1 MDRRSFNRALASA
14 GTLLTLP
21 PALADTAY
29 PSKTVQVIVPFSVG
43 GSTDIVAR
51 LIAQHLTESLGKPV
65 VVDNRV
71 GAGGVIG
78 WGSVARANPD
88 GYTLLTTETSFAIA
102 AGLIPKLPYDA
113 RKDFTQ
119 VSIAATVPHV
129 MVVNPAVAAR
139 SVREFIDMA
148 RAQPGK
154 VFFGSGGTGTNT
166 HLGGELFNS
175 VTDARM
181 THVPYKGASAVL
193 ADLMSGQVQVM
204 ISSIPTALPHIRS
217 GKLRALMVTDDKR
230 SEALPDVPSA
240 PEAGVPEM
248 LMRFWIGFAAP
259 AATPAPIVE
268 RLNREIVAVVKKPQV
283 SKLLR
288 EQGLDPL
295 GSSAAEATTLVT
307 REIDRWTAVIKRA
320 GITPQ

>member
-102 AGLIPKLPYDA
+102 AGLIPKL
-113 RKDFTQ
+113 
-119 VSIAATVPHV
+119 IAATVPHV

-295 GSSAAEATTLVT
+295 GSNAAEATTLVT
-307 REIDRWTAVIKRA
+307 REIDRWTVVIKRA